1 MHALISRYMDI
12 ILMPSHQVGDRE
24 QHKASEKRYSIMK
37 YLLLFLVFPWW
48 LGMVFSHHAFQ
59 VKQLFLYVIGITI
72 LIFRNFYIV
81 ISVVT
86 SITFASDSHIM
97 WISVVILVV
106 LFQIQKFETGKLYN
120 IFALILL
127 NSFYWDF

>member
-1 MHALISRYMDI
+1 
-12 ILMPSHQVGDRE
+12 
-24 QHKASEKRYSIMK
+24 
-37 YLLLFLVFPWW
+37 
-48 LGMVFSHHAFQ
+48 MVFSHHAFQ

-106 LFQIQKFETGKLYN
+106 LFQIQKFGTGKLGN

-127 NSFYWDF
+127 A